1 MKMEYKNIINKIK
14 TKLQTELENEATG
27 HDWHHIKRVYDNAC
41 YIQSKEGGN
50 RNIVELAALLHDISD
65 HKFNGGKLNEG
76 GKIAYQLLI
85 ENGCDKKT
93 ALHVKEIVDTVS
105 FKGAKV
111 LDEVISLEGQIVQDA
126 DRLDAIGAIGIARAF
141 AFGGNRNRPIYEPS
155 SAPILHT
162 TFEEYSVSKSH
173 TINHFYE
180 KLLLLKDRLHT
191 KTAIE
196 IGKERH
202 LFMEVFLKQFYNEW
216 NINTITN

>member
-1 MKMEYKNIINKIK
+1 MNYKILINTIK
-14 TKLQTELENEATG
+14 TLVQSEFKEEATG
-27 HDWHHIKRVYDNAC
+27 HDWHHIERVYNTAC
-41 YIQSKEGGN
+41 FLQSKEGGN
-50 RNIVELAALLHDISD
+50 LSVIELAALLHDISD

-85 ENGCDKKT
+85 ENGCDETT
-93 ALHVKEIVDTVS
+93 AIEVKQIVDSVS
-105 FKGAKV
+105 FKGANV
-111 LDEVISLEGQIVQDA
+111 QDNVTSLEAQIVQDA

-155 SAPILHT
+155 SNPTLHT
-162 TFEEYSVSKSH
+162 TFEEYSRSKSH

-202 LFMEVFLKQFYNEW
+202 LFMEDFLNQFYNEW

>member
-1 MKMEYKNIINKIK
+1 MNFFEIINKVK
-14 TKLQTELENEATG
+14 TKLQAELENEATG
-27 HDWHHIKRVYDNAC
+27 HDWNHINRVYENAC
-41 YIQSKEGGN
+41 FIQSKEGGD
-50 RNIVELAALLHDISD
+50 RNVIELAALLHDISD

-76 GKIAYQLLI
+76 GKIAYQLLV

-93 ALHVKEIVDTVS
+93 AIHVKQIVDSVS
-105 FKGAKV
+105 FKGANVK
-111 LDEVISLEGQIVQDA
+111 DEVISLEGQIVQDA

-141 AFGGNRNRPIYEPS
+141 AFGGNRNRPIYKPS
-155 SAPILHT
+155 SAPTLHS
-162 TFEEYSVSKSH
+162 TFEEYAISKSH

-202 LFMEVFLKQFYNEW
+202 VFMEDYLKQFFNEW